1 MPDIYNVNSRN
12 IVGGPG
18 RLVVKA
24 FDGTYPEAIEDVM
37 QGPEAGY
44 ELTAGWRDIGA
55 TTDGINVSR
64 GFDTEDFSVDQVNG
78 VVDTDI
84 TDWTHTLET
93 SMAENT
99 VTNRQL
105 ALVGG
110 TIIETAPTFGTE
122 TTTTGALAQGATIV
136 NLTSSAE
143 FVAGGYANIDG
154 VNYRIE
160 SVTANSIV
168 VSPGMVAAVD
178 AAAVARPVTA
188 LGSRRIGY
196 GTVDDVP
203 FMTYALISQKKD
215 KTLYMQ
221 VIRKAK
227 VSGDDKTQTFGKEKR
242 TLPLALNAYPDD
254 AAAKEENVYYE
265 IEQVIN

>member
-18 RLVVKA
+18 RLVVRP
-24 FDGTYPEAIEDVM
+24 FDGTYPDSIEDVM
-37 QGPEAGY
+37 LGAAEGY
-44 ELTAGWRDIGA
+44 ALTAGWRDIGA
-55 TTDGINVSR
+55 TTDGISVSR

-93 SMAENT
+93 SLAENT

-110 TIIETAPTFGTE
+110 QIIETAPTFGTA
-122 TTTTGALAQGATIV
+122 TTTVGELAQGATII
-136 NLTSSAE
+136 NLTSATG
-143 FVAGGYANIDG
+143 FTAGSYANIG
-154 VNYRIE
+154 GTNYLIE

-168 VSPGMVAAVD
+168 VSPGLVAPVTAGGS
-178 AAAVARPVTA
+178 ARPVTA

-242 TLPLALNAYPDD
+242 TLPLALAAYPDD